1 MLRSRVAAES
11 KQTKASYISHD
22 RPRHKLPIAH
32 ATAVYCA
39 IDRCHDRMAKRRSA
53 ALQIVHHR
61 DMVHRQVLAQANQI
75 DRLTPTPVDEH
86 SRLSVA
92 ISSASATSAACNAHG
107 MLTRLRVSLVS
118 HDVPS
123 RLRDAVMLSEG
134 ITATESTGSTA
145 PGRYRRQCSAQFVT
159 VRIRQKKRRA
169 QLAQGNR
176 SHCPTDGR
184 SSATGASANGDSRP
198 IDCLLCLQL
207 VAVRRCL

>member
-134 ITATESTGSTA
+134 ITATESTLG
-145 PGRYRRQCSAQFVT
+145 
-159 VRIRQKKRRA
+159 
-169 QLAQGNR
+169 
-176 SHCPTDGR
+176 
-184 SSATGASANGDSRP
+184 
-198 IDCLLCLQL
+198 
-207 VAVRRCL
+207 